1 MRMATLSI
9 SLPPETEA
17 RLRERAAAE
26 GKDLQTYVVD
36 ALREKVAP
44 AGANVPAR
52 SPDAADSVDA
62 WLARFDAWTASHP
75 RFGGDIDDSR
85 ESIYAGRGE

>member
-1 MRMATLSI
+1 MTTLSI

-17 RLRERAAAE
+17 RLRERAAVA
-26 GKDLQTYVVD
+26 GKDLETYVVD

-44 AGANVPAR
+44 DVVSGAVPSAAAG
-52 SPDAADSVDA
+52 SIDA
-62 WLARFDAWTASHP
+62 WLARFDAWAASHP
-75 RFGGDIDDSR
+75 RLGHDIDDSR